1 MMNWMPVSLQSPG
14 TSKQK
19 SEGLEAL
26 PNFKKI
32 QAGEPEAW
40 EIGFKILWGVGHSA
54 CSTALKNCPGV
65 DSDLVVSDAIAD
77 VIPKASEVPS
87 WDELKALTARV
98 AWCRAIDA
106 IRKQRA
112 QKKGAGRIDSLEDL
126 AFEPSLPFYKR
137 PDEDLYHAELW
148 RAFRECTQRLSTRA
162 KEIVELRLVEQM
174 TQKEITEKLGIPQGT
189 VGVTIMK
196 TLESIKD
203 CLQGRGF
210 SPGGIRR

>member
-1 MMNWMPVSLQSPG
+1 MQAAVEPRKSLNMQSG
-14 TSKQK
+14 AVA
-19 SEGLEAL
+19 EL
-26 PNFKKI
+26 PNYKEI
-32 QAGEPEAW
+32 QKGDPEAW
-40 EIGFKILWGVGHSA
+40 DVGFKILWGVGHAA
-54 CSTALKNCPGV
+54 CYAALKNFHGV
-65 DSDLVVSDAIAD
+65 DADLVVSDAITE
-77 VIPKASEVPS
+77 VIPKAGEVSS

-106 IRKQRA
+106 IRKQTA
-112 QKKGAGRIDSLEDL
+112 EKKGGGRIGSLEDL
-126 AFEPSLPFYKR
+126 VVEPSLPSHKR

-148 RAFRECTQRLSTRA
+148 RAFRECTQRLSARA

-203 CLQGRGF
+203 CLQSRGF

>member
-1 MMNWMPVSLQSPG
+1 MAVILTHNSE
-14 TSKQK
+14 QK
-19 SEGLEAL
+19 AEYCDDL
-26 PNFKKI
+26 PDYKSI
-32 QAGEPEAW
+32 QAGLPEAW
-40 EIGFKILWGVGHSA
+40 EQGFRILWGVGHAA
-54 CSTALKNCPGV
+54 CRGAIKNCPGV
-65 DSDLVVSDAIAD
+65 DADLIVSDAVSE
-77 VIPKASEVPS
+77 VIPKAREVPS
-87 WDELKALTARV
+87 WKELKALTARV